1 MIRIGCGFDV
11 HALVAGRRLVLG
23 GVAID
28 SDKGLAGHS
37 DADALAHAMCDAL
50 LGALALGD
58 MGGHFPDDSPDFKD
72 ADSMQLLAQTAAK
85 VRAAGGRIVNMDA
98 SVALQQPKI
107 APHIAAMRENVAVA
121 AGVTVG
127 QVSVKATTA
136 EKLGFIGRREGAAVF
151 AVALVE
157 VA

>member
-11 HALVAGRRLVLG
+11 HALVTGRRLVLG
-23 GVAID
+23 GIEIA

-37 DADALAHAMCDAL
+37 DADVLTHAMCDAL

-58 MGGHFPDDSPDFKD
+58 IGGHFPDDDPAYKD
-72 ADSMQLLAQTAAK
+72 INSMQLLAQTAAK
-85 VRAAGGRIVNMDA
+85 VRAAGGCIVNMDA

-107 APHIAAMRENVAVA
+107 APYIAAMREKLAAA
-121 AGVTVG
+121 AGVVAARI
-127 QVSVKATTA
+127 SVKATTA
-136 EKLGFIGRREGAAVF
+136 EKLGFVGRQEGAAVF

-157 VA
+157 AA